1 MHIYGSAVKSLGKLL
16 QTEWRKYRW
25 SRFIHLSW
33 YKIHEKIVMNEE
45 MVNGNYCQGLKIF
58 YIPELATTDNSG
70 HITFRI
76 VEKMLRNMRH
86 GEN

>member
-1 MHIYGSAVKSLGKLL
+1 
-16 QTEWRKYRW
+16 
-25 SRFIHLSW
+25 
-33 YKIHEKIVMNEE
+33 MNEE

-76 VEKMLRNMRH
+76 VEKCL
-86 GEN
+86 EI